1 MSIGTLPVVERIA
14 VELKRRLDLL
24 ADVTNTTYNTKV
36 NEVIRPNRLE
46 SYTPK
51 DMQIVLTTDSI
62 ETVPELMYPGNPPA
76 VAKRVTFH
84 INCNVVNDESVNEPI
99 DTIVH
104 MFAADVEQVITSD
117 SSTWHTFSNL
127 AVDAEFLSHVPHS
140 AGGGFDGVTVPIAIT
155 YRTDENNPYQVRA

>member
-1 MSIGTLPVVERIA
+1 MSVGQLPIVEKIA

-24 ADVTNTTYNTKV
+24 ADVSNTTYNTKA

-51 DMQIVLTTDSI
+51 DMQIVLSTESI

-76 VAKRVTFH
+76 VAKRITFNIH
-84 INCNVVNDESVNEPI
+84 CNVLNDESINEPI

-104 MFAADVEQVITSD
+104 MFAADVEQVVTSD
-117 SSTWHTFSNL
+117 SSTWHTFDSN
-127 AVDAEFLSHVPHS
+127 AVDAEFQTPIPHS
-140 AGGGFDGVTVPIAIT
+140 AAGGFDGVTVPIAIT
-155 YRTDENNPYQVRA
+155 YRTDENDPYQVRA